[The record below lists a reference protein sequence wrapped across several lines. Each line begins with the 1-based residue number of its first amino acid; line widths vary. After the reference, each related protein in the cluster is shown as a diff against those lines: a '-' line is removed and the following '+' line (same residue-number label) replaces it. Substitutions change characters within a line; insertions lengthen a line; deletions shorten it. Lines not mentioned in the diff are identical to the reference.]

1 MNSKLLGFVLGSCLV
16 IGGILYFS
24 ASKPTDDVLKVG
36 VTAGPHAMIMAK
48 IKEIAAKENFKI
60 DIVEFNDFVQPNEAL
75 HQGEIDVN
83 SFQHGQFLDSHV
95 KDRGYNITS
104 VVKTVLMPIGIY
116 SKKIKDVHTIQTG
129 AKVGIPNDPT
139 NGSRAL
145 LLLQKA
151 GLIELKEV
159 LSPTALDIL
168 VNPKKLDIIEIEAPQ
183 LPRSMEDLD
192 LAVINT
198 DWMVLAGMDPKTALM
213 TEDKESPYAN
223 VIAVKNGNESDPRI
237 KKLIEIYHSE
247 PVKKYIDEQFKGYM
261 IPLW

>member
-24 ASKPTDDVLKVG
+24 ASKPKDDVLKVG

-48 IKEIAAKENFKI
+48 IKEVAAKANFKI

-95 KDRGYNITS
+95 KDRGYKIAS

-116 SKKIKDVHTIQTG
+116 SKKIKDVHTLKTG

-159 LSPTALDIL
+159 LSPTVLDVLI
-168 VNPKKLDIIEIEAPQ
+168 NPKKIKIVEIEAPH

-198 DWMVLAGMDPKTALM
+198 DWVVLAGMDPKKALM

-223 VIAVKNGNESDPRI
+223 VIAVKKGNESDPRI

-247 PVKKYIDEQFKGYM
+247 PVKKYIESQFKGNL

>member
-1 MNSKLLGFVLGSCLV
+1 M
-16 IGGILYFS
+16 
-24 ASKPTDDVLKVG
+24 
-36 VTAGPHAMIMAK
+36 
-48 IKEIAAKENFKI
+48 
-60 DIVEFNDFVQPNEAL
+60 QPNEAL

-95 KDRGYNITS
+95 KDRGYKIAS

-116 SKKIKDVHTIQTG
+116 SKKIKDVHAIKAG

-159 LSPTALDIL
+159 LSPTILDVLI
-168 VNPKKLDIIEIEAPQ
+168 NPKKIKIIEIEAPQ

-198 DWMVLAGMDPKTALM
+198 DWVVLAGMDPKKALM

-223 VIAVKNGNESDPRI
+223 VIAVKKGNESDPRI

-247 PVKKYIDEQFKGYM
+247 PVKKYIESQFKGNL